1 MACRDSKGGGLLEL
15 TNANKGK
22 FLALVNTMKTDN
34 FTRLVQSV
42 TGRPFTLSVRDGF
55 RDMKPAGEEIAC
67 ESQYFVGYTLPLSG
81 RLVGFDWKT
90 AKSDEK
96 MLRSFITAFTSKY
109 REPDPVTYV
118 SDPYG
123 AKSWDEMNAERREGA
138 FGHHVSHMLTKEKLL
153 EQVKASFALPEM
165 EASLI
170 RWGFYET
177 EYGIGIFSFWLTAS
191 VNKSI
196 QAMRAFLANKGISA
210 REEFSDARWVYRFR
224 VEASKEIHRSLL
236 TAFNATP
243 TP

>member
-1 MACRDSKGGGLLEL
+1 
-15 TNANKGK
+15 
-22 FLALVNTMKTDN
+22 MKTDN

-42 TGRPFTLSVRDGF
+42 TSRPFTFSIRNGF
-55 RDMKPAGEEIAC
+55 RDIKPVGEEIAC

-90 AKSDEK
+90 PKSDEK

-109 REPDPVTYV
+109 REPDPATYV

-123 AKSWDEMNAERREGA
+123 AKSWDEMTAEKREWA
-138 FGHHVSHMLTKEKLL
+138 FGHHASHMLSKEKLL

-165 EASLI
+165 ESALI

-177 EYGIGIFSFWLTAS
+177 EYGIGIFSFWLTVS
-191 VNKSI
+191 VRRSI
-196 QAMRAFLANKGISA
+196 EAMRAFLAKEGISA

-224 VEASKEIHRSLL
+224 VEASKEIHRALL
-236 TAFNATP
+236 STFSASSTP
-243 TP
+243 

>member
-1 MACRDSKGGGLLEL
+1 MR
-15 TNANKGK
+15 
-22 FLALVNTMKTDN
+22 TDN
-34 FTRLVQSV
+34 FTRLIQSV
-42 TGRPFTLSVRDGF
+42 TGRPFTLSIREGF

-67 ESQYFVGYTLPLSG
+67 ESQYFVGYTLPLTG
-81 RLVGFDWKT
+81 RIIGFDWKT

-109 REPDPVTYV
+109 REPDPATYV

-123 AKSWDEMNAERREGA
+123 AKSWDEMTAEKRECA
-138 FGHHVSHMLTKEKLL
+138 FGHHSTHMLSKGKLM

-165 EASLI
+165 ESALI

-191 VNKSI
+191 VNRSI
-196 QAMRAFLANKGISA
+196 EAMRAFLAKKGIAA

-224 VEASKEIHRSLL
+224 VEASKEIHRALIASFS
-236 TAFNATP
+236 TAP
-243 TP
+243 VS